1 MAGDVGELKIGL
13 SFDKSKFKASQDSV
27 EKDTKSWGSK
37 IGGLA
42 MGAGKAVAAG
52 AVAVAGAASAAV
64 VKITKDAVASFAEY
78 QQLEGGVE
86 TLFKDSADKVMKY
99 ADQAYKTAGLSAN
112 QYMNTVTSFSASL
125 LQGLGNDTKKAAEYG
140 NRAVI
145 DMADNAN
152 KMGTD
157 ISLIQNAYQGFAKQN
172 FTMLDNLKLGYGG
185 TKTEMERLLKDAEAL
200 TGKKYD
206 VSNFADITEAIHVIQ
221 ENMGIAGTTA
231 KEAETTI
238 SGSLNMVKAS
248 WQNVLTGMADPDQ
261 DINKLLDELVKSF
274 GTFAKNILP
283 TITKTVGSI
292 GKMIQHLAP
301 VIGEEL
307 PKMIMEVGPP
317 IINAIVAI
325 VEAIAQQ
332 LGPLLDKLLPI
343 IADML
348 VRISM
353 AIVQAAPQILQA
365 LLTASVQIVQQL
377 AQIIPTL
384 IPQIVTAVMEIVK
397 LLTAPENLQML
408 LQAAI
413 QLFMA
418 IVMAIP
424 DIIVAL
430 AEAIPTIIDNLVAF
444 ISNPQNIMM
453 LLTAAVKVFMA
464 LVMAIPKVLP
474 PLLKAV
480 GSLISAVPRYIIGYA
495 SAVAGAFG
503 QIIQKGVDKVKGFV
517 GKMASAAGNLI
528 KGLIRGIG
536 NGTKAVINKI
546 KEICSGALD
555 AIKNFFGIKSPSRV
569 MAQMGDYMMQGLSKG
584 IDRSADGVVD
594 SMNNVSQEIMAS
606 ANTDLGTGFDIG
618 YSTDSTIE
626 RSILA
631 NVTADNFSGS
641 APVSNFTI
649 NMNNNINSKLDAQEI
664 GQIMMTS
671 IRRAS

>member
-1 MAGDVGELKIGL
+1 MADVGELKIGL
-13 SFDKSKFKASQDSV
+13 AFDKGKFKASQDSV

-52 AVAVAGAASAAV
+52 AVAVASAAGAAV
-64 VKITKDAVASFAEY
+64 VKITKDAVTSFAEY
-78 QQLEGGVE
+78 QQLVGGVE
-86 TLFKDSADKVMKY
+86 TLFKDSADQVMGY
-99 ADQAYKTAGLSAN
+99 AQKAYKTAGLSAN

-125 LQGLGNDTKKAAEYG
+125 LQGLGGDTKKAAEYG

-172 FTMLDNLKLGYGG
+172 YTMLDNLKLGYGG
-185 TKTEMERLLKDAEAL
+185 TKTEMERLLKRAEEL
-200 TGKKYD
+200 TGKKFD

-248 WQNVLTGMADPDQ
+248 WQNVLNAMADPEQ
-261 DINKLLDELVKSF
+261 DINKVLDELVKSF
-274 GTFAKNILP
+274 GVFAKNIIP

-348 VRISM
+348 VRVSM

-397 LLTAPENLQML
+397 LLTAPQNLQML

-418 IVMAIP
+418 IIMAIP

-430 AEAIPTIIDNLVAF
+430 ADAIPTIIDNIVAF
-444 ISNPQNIMM
+444 ISNPQNIIM
-453 LLTAAVKVFMA
+453 LLNAAVKIFMA

-474 PLLKAV
+474 KLISAV
-480 GSLISAVPRYIIGYA
+480 GSLISAIPRIIIGYA
-495 SAVAGAFG
+495 SAVAGAFS
-503 QIIQKGVDKVKGFV
+503 QIIQKGVDKVRGFFT
-517 GKMASAAGNLI
+517 KMKEAAGHIITGLV
-528 KGLIRGIG
+528 KGLG
-536 NGTKAVINKI
+536 NGVKAVVNKI
-546 KEICSGALD
+546 KEICKGALG
-555 AIKNFFGIKSPSRV
+555 AIKKFFGIESPSKV

-594 SMNNVSQEIMAS
+594 SMNQASQDIMAS
-606 ANTDLGTGFDIG
+606 ANADLGSGLSMDYTA
-618 YSTDSTIE
+618 DSNIE

-641 APVSNFTI
+641 APVNNFTI

-664 GQIMMTS
+664 GQLMMTS